1 MAFRS
6 PEEVASG
13 MAQLGARKAA
23 MPVGKTLLLAFLAGA
38 YVALGG
44 FLAVRATGALPRGL
58 AGSVPKLVFGSVF
71 PVGLMM
77 VIVAGAELATGNFMI
92 QPLAYLS
99 RRIRIDGVVR
109 NWALAYLG
117 NFVGSVFIAFVV
129 AYLSGIVMEPV
140 KAGGVVV
147 DMPWAAFAVATANAK
162 TALPWW
168 QAFLRGAGCN
178 WLVAL
183 AVWMS
188 YSADDVAGRIL
199 AIWWPIMAFAV
210 IGFEHS
216 VANMFLVPLGLFAG
230 SDPAYVAFTRTAAG
244 LAANTPALHAT
255 WGAFFTNNLI
265 PVTLGNIVGAGL
277 FVGAAYWYAYLKPA
291 EQPGAKVSRGV

>member
-1 MAFRS
+1 MALKS
-6 PEEVASG
+6 PDEVAAG
-13 MAQLGARKAA
+13 MAQLGVKKAA
-23 MPVGKTLLLAFLAGA
+23 LPVGKTLLLAFLAGA

-44 FLAVRATGALPRGL
+44 FLAVRASGALPRELG
-58 AGSVPKLVFGSVF
+58 GSVQKLVFGGVF

-77 VIVAGAELATGNFMI
+77 VIVAGAELVTGNFMI
-92 QPLAYLS
+92 QPLAYLD
-99 RRIRIDGVVR
+99 RRIGIDGVVR
-109 NWALAYLG
+109 NWALVYLG
-117 NFVGSVFIAFVV
+117 NFVGSIFVAFVL

-140 KAGGVVV
+140 KAGGAVTQ
-147 DMPWAAFAVATANAK
+147 MPWAAFAVVTANAK

-168 QAFLRGAGCN
+168 QAFLRGVGCN

-188 YSADDVAGRIL
+188 FSAEDVVGRIL

-230 SDPAYVAFTRTAAG
+230 SDPTYIAFTRTSAG
-244 LAANTPALHAT
+244 LAASTPVLRAT
-255 WGAFFTNNLI
+255 WRAFFTNNLI
-265 PVTLGNIVGAGL
+265 PVTLGNIIGAGL
-277 FVGAAYWYAYLKPA
+277 FVGMAYWYAYLKPE
-291 EQPGAKVSRGV
+291 EQPAAKVSRGV